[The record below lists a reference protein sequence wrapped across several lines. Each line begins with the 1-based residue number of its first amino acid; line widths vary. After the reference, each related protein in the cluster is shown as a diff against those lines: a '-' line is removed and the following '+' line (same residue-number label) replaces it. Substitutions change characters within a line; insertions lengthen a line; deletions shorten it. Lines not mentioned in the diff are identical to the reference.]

1 MERRRRSVGF
11 IASGAVIVPSWL
23 AVAWYLPD
31 FRLLAGIGVGTAVDS
46 LSCVPGHRCESRGGR
61 RDAERQP
68 AVLSDAPRARAAF
81 PPTPAHVVSAA
92 SDTEYNR
99 DRGDVL
105 HEREIR
111 THGRVLRGHGLDHH
125 RRRCGVG
132 PSGSLLGPNRGP
144 RLELPFGPDRSFY
157 VTNDTQPCAA
167 AFPPT
172 FPEGCRSSTDATAKS
187 SYARDS

>member
-81 PPTPAHVVSAA
+81 PPTPALVVSAA
-92 SDTEYNR
+92 SDTEFNG

-111 THGRVLRGHGLDHH
+111 THGRLLRGHGLDHH
-125 RRRCGVG
+125 RRRLK
-132 PSGSLLGPNRGP
+132 SSLRPNRGP
-144 RLELPFGPDRSFY
+144 RLELRVRARPVPLY
-157 VTNDTQPCAA
+157 VTNDTQVVR
-167 AFPPT
+167 
-172 FPEGCRSSTDATAKS
+172 GRIRTDCPGGS
-187 SYARDS
+187 PVQY